1 MVQNKVHRDEQGQQR
16 FPPYQQRPASPP
28 AAHPDERRDYVW
40 EDPPLFRDTQL
51 GELTAQVLPQ
61 YEHDALFLALRDDI
75 GVMRDPAAYQDEVVG
90 WLEEW
95 LQGGAQAGANERDY
109 VIACYIESL
118 TQIRAAE
125 LPKLADEGAQPLF
138 DDLDRLPP
146 PERER
151 SRQALL
157 DYLNGEPLP
166 KPMDPAMPE
175 PLHRPVE
182 RHFTKRKMAV
192 ADPAFV
198 ERNLDAL
205 IRLKKSHDE
214 RSTTRCMAPNSA
226 SVASTT

>member
-1 MVQNKVHRDEQGQQR
+1 
-16 FPPYQQRPASPP
+16 
-28 AAHPDERRDYVW
+28 
-40 EDPPLFRDTQL
+40 
-51 GELTAQVLPQ
+51 
-61 YEHDALFLALRDDI
+61 
-75 GVMRDPAAYQDEVVG
+75 
-90 WLEEW
+90 
-95 LQGGAQAGANERDY
+95 DY

-125 LPKLADEGAQPLF
+125 LPKLADESAQPLF

-205 IRLKKSHDE
+205 I
-214 RSTTRCMAPNSA
+214 
-226 SVASTT
+226 

>member
-1 MVQNKVHRDEQGQQR
+1 
-16 FPPYQQRPASPP
+16 
-28 AAHPDERRDYVW
+28 
-40 EDPPLFRDTQL
+40 
-51 GELTAQVLPQ
+51 
-61 YEHDALFLALRDDI
+61 
-75 GVMRDPAAYQDEVVG
+75 VG

-95 LQGGAQAGANERDY
+95 LQGGSQAGANERDY

-125 LPKLADEGAQPLF
+125 LPKLADESAQPLF

-182 RHFTKRKMAV
+182 RHFTKR
-192 ADPAFV
+192 
-198 ERNLDAL
+198 
-205 IRLKKSHDE
+205 
-214 RSTTRCMAPNSA
+214 
-226 SVASTT
+226 